1 MAPND
6 DYQIISGQGDGSR
19 EEFFDYIHFYSL
31 HVWHVTWKFAGLEE
45 PEKNPPHLKRNMIWT
60 IQVVL
65 HFRASSDA
73 RFSRL
78 WTVLATEATKQL
90 SVSTVENTTNSQPT
104 ERSLHLS
111 SHSWRWTWD
120 LHWMMLRTR
129 NGGSNSRI
137 PYVVGLFGLFSYIIL
152 ISLPY
157 MSALNDAIARGKR
170 VGSRE
175 FGIPYP
181 KSMPLWKMNGWNLQP
196 SPA

>member
-1 MAPND
+1 MM
-6 DYQIISGQGDGSR
+6 IIKSFQVKVDGSR

-129 NGGSNSRI
+129 IKNGGTTLKYLMLLGYLSC
-137 PYVVGLFGLFSYIIL
+137 FL
-152 ISLPY
+152 ISSLSLCLIWVP
-157 MSALNDAIARGKR
+157 
-170 VGSRE
+170 
-175 FGIPYP
+175 
-181 KSMPLWKMNGWNLQP
+181 
-196 SPA
+196 